1 MSPKLKKNKNL
12 LPVAVVPS
20 RWRLFGTALV
30 VGLVAY
36 IALGNHA
43 LWTMGEK
50 RQAVEDLQAQ
60 VAHLQAER
68 DSLKNV
74 LWRLENDMSYVEK
87 VAREKYG
94 MSKKG
99 ERVYA
104 LPSAEDP

>member
-1 MSPKLKKNKNL
+1 MSPKIKKNKHL
-12 LPVAVVPS
+12 SPVAVAPS
-20 RWRLFGTALV
+20 RWRRFSVALI

-36 IALGNHA
+36 IALGNRA
-43 LWTMGEK
+43 LWIMGEK

-87 VAREKYG
+87 VAREEYG

-104 LPSAEDP
+104 LPSYEAP

>member
-1 MSPKLKKNKNL
+1 MIPKPIKNKHL
-12 LPVAVVPS
+12 SPVTVAPY
-20 RWRLFGTALV
+20 RWRRFGVALII
-30 VGLVAY
+30 GLVAY
-36 IALGNHA
+36 IALGNRA

-87 VAREKYG
+87 VAREEYG

-99 ERVYA
+99 ERIYA
-104 LPSAEDP
+104 LPSAEAP

>member
-1 MSPKLKKNKNL
+1 MIHKSIKNKHIS
-12 LPVAVVPS
+12 PIAVVPS
-20 RWRLFGTALV
+20 RWRRFGIALI

-36 IALGNHA
+36 IALGNRA

-68 DSLKNV
+68 DSIRNV

-87 VAREKYG
+87 VAREEYG

-99 ERVYA
+99 ERIYV
-104 LPSAEDP
+104 LPSAEAP

>member
-1 MSPKLKKNKNL
+1 MSPKLTKNKRL
-12 LPVAVVPS
+12 SPVAVAPS
-20 RWRLFGTALV
+20 RWRRFGIALI

-43 LWTMGEK
+43 LWTMREK
-50 RQAVEDLQAQ
+50 RQAVDDLQAQ

-87 VAREKYG
+87 VAREEYG

-104 LPSAEDP
+104 LPSAEAP

>member
-1 MSPKLKKNKNL
+1 M
-12 LPVAVVPS
+12 APS
-20 RWRLFGTALV
+20 RWRRFSVALI

-36 IALGNHA
+36 IALGNRA
-43 LWTMGEK
+43 LWIMGEK
-50 RQAVEDLQAQ
+50 RQDVEDLQAQ

-68 DSLKNV
+68 DSLKKV

-87 VAREKYG
+87 IAREEYG

-104 LPSAEDP
+104 LPSAQAP

>member
-1 MSPKLKKNKNL
+1 MSPKLTRKKRL
-12 LPVAVVPS
+12 APVAVAPS
-20 RWRLFGTALV
+20 RWRQFGIALI

-36 IALGNHA
+36 IALGNRA

-60 VAHLQAER
+60 VSHLQAER
-68 DSLKNV
+68 DSLKNM
-74 LWRLENDMSYVEK
+74 LWRLENDMGYVEK
-87 VAREKYG
+87 VAREEYG

-104 LPSAEDP
+104 LPSAEAP

>member
-1 MSPKLKKNKNL
+1 MSPKFKKNKHL
-12 LPVAVVPS
+12 SPIAVAPP
-20 RWRLFGTALV
+20 RWRRFGIALI

-36 IALGNHA
+36 IALGNRA

-50 RQAVEDLQAQ
+50 RQAVENLQAQ
-60 VAHLQAER
+60 VAHLRAER

-87 VAREKYG
+87 VAREEYG

>member
-1 MSPKLKKNKNL
+1 MPIV
-12 LPVAVVPS
+12 VAPS
-20 RWRLFGTALV
+20 RWRQLGIALV
-30 VGLVAY
+30 VALVVY
-36 IALGNHA
+36 IALGNRA
-43 LWTMGEK
+43 LWTMDKK
-50 RQAVEDLQAQ
+50 RQAVENLQAQ

-87 VAREKYG
+87 VAREEYG

-104 LPSAEDP
+104 LPSNEAP